1 MKFTSR
7 QQSHRLNRAAVNL
20 SSMIDVTFL
29 LLIYFLVTTVLT
41 PPEDLLVSALN
52 MDDGTSMKQEDLE
65 PQIVKVELLE
75 GNPTYTIGG
84 NICHDKKELLEVL
97 ANLPTDP
104 GVIIRVGNNVPV
116 GFAIAAIQIA
126 RDAKFQKVTYV
137 PVQ

>member
-1 MKFTSR
+1 
-7 QQSHRLNRAAVNL
+7 
-20 SSMIDVTFL
+20 MIDVTFL

-41 PPEDLLVSALN
+41 PPEDILAPALN
-52 MDDGTSMKQEDLE
+52 MEDGTSMKQEDLE

-84 NICHDKKELLEVL
+84 NVCHDKKELLKVL

-104 GVIIRVGNNVPV
+104 GVIIRVGNNIPV
-116 GFAIAAIQIA
+116 GFAVAAIQTA

-137 PVQ
+137 PSP